1 MCTTNIYTLGMDRQ
15 VFWQASYLHS
25 SKINSINKRWC
36 NQNIHKINSDIE
48 KAINIAKKLKDE
60 YDQSKKKTRDYS
72 GLKAFVVNELYVDDG
87 VVRTRKTDSSN
98 NQS

>member
-1 MCTTNIYTLGMDRQ
+1 M
-15 VFWQASYLHS
+15 
-25 SKINSINKRWC
+25 KIN

-72 GLKAFVVNELYVDDG
+72 GLKAYVVNELYVDDG
-87 VVRTRKTDSSN
+87 VVRIKQIHHTKTD
-98 NQS
+98 